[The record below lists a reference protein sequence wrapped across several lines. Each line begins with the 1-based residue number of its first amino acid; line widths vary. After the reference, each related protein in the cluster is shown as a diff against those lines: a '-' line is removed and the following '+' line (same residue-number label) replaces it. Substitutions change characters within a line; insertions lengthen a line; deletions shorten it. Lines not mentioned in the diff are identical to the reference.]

1 MLEWIIIA
9 DITMLGDSNWDSFVN
24 KKITLVIFEKSDCEQ
39 CEKLSNEIIND
50 AGDYNFDICKLRL
63 DTPGSSQIKLSNPWI
78 SNIDILPFCVV
89 FKEGQMTDS
98 WAGSDFA
105 RIILRVNSD

>member
-39 CEKLSNEIIND
+39 CENLSNEIIND
-50 AGDYNFDICKLRL
+50 TGDYNFGICKLRL
-63 DTPGSSQIKLSNPWI
+63 DAPGSSQIKLSNPWI